1 MAAMDALAD
10 HIALLI
16 DRGGYVMV
24 PLLVLSVVSLALV
37 IERMWFWAA
46 THRPGRLRRL
56 ARLNDALR
64 RGRWEAAEALVGDDR
79 SPYGHVARRLFTL
92 GPSDAV
98 AMEAVESQRPR
109 LDRFMVTLSTI
120 ITAAPLLGILGT
132 VVGIIQSF
140 RLLEL
145 QQTEQALTDP
155 RDVAGGIAAALLTTA
170 LGLIV
175 ALMTLFPYMA
185 FRSQVSRALG
195 RLESMIA
202 AAQQGA
208 ETKAAPAGEA
218 GTAHRDESPDTA
230 RAAEAAA
237 VRSGS

>member
-1 MAAMDALAD
+1 MAAMDSFSD

-16 DRGGYVMV
+16 ERGGYVMV
-24 PLLVLSVVSLALV
+24 PLLALSVISLALI
-37 IERMWFWAA
+37 IERIWFWAA
-46 THRPGRLRRL
+46 THRPGRSRRL
-56 ARLNDALR
+56 AALNDALR
-64 RGRWEAAEALVGDDR
+64 RGRWEAAEALSGDDR
-79 SPYGHVARRLFTL
+79 SPYGQVVRRLL
-92 GPSDAV
+92 RQGPSDAV

-140 RLLEL
+140 RLLEF
-145 QQTEQALTDP
+145 QQTLTDP

-195 RLESMIA
+195 RLESVIA
-202 AAQQGA
+202 AAQQGVEA
-208 ETKAAPAGEA
+208 AKAAERPAA
-218 GTAHRDESPDTA
+218 MT
-230 RAAEAAA
+230 RAAQTAPEPAAA
-237 VRSGS
+237 IRSGA

>member
-1 MAAMDALAD
+1 MDSFSD

-24 PLLVLSVVSLALV
+24 PLLALSVISLALI
-37 IERMWFWAA
+37 IERIWFWAV

-56 ARLNDALR
+56 RKLNEALR
-64 RGRWEAAEALVGDDR
+64 RGRWEAAEALIGDDR
-79 SPYGHVARRLFTL
+79 SPYGHVARRLLTQ
-92 GPSDAV
+92 GASDAV
-98 AMEAVESQRPR
+98 AVEAIEGQRPR

-140 RLLEL
+140 RLLE
-145 QQTEQALTDP
+145 EQLHELSDP
-155 RDVAGGIAAALLTTA
+155 RSVAGGIAAALLTTA

-175 ALMTLFPYMA
+175 ALMTLFPYMV

-195 RLESMIA
+195 RLESVIA

-208 ETKAAPAGEA
+208 EITNVARPPEEEPQAARIVRAPAQ
-218 GTAHRDESPDTA
+218 
-230 RAAEAAA
+230 AAS
-237 VRSGS
+237 RSTP